1 VPGSLVGGP
10 VVDPKED
17 PVQPLRA
24 LTGRRILFIGF
35 AFTVMADPV
44 SSIAYAIESP
54 LRKLDGNLG
63 DLFLTMGL
71 VIATI
76 AVIAATYH
84 QLIRRFPEG
93 GGGARS
99 VGTAFGDAWA
109 FIPLGALLVD
119 FVITVAISCAA
130 GASAIIAYVPAL
142 GPERVL
148 LAMSLTALVAAGI
161 SFGHRGRV
169 GFATATLLFLAV
181 AATVIVAGALGPAQT
196 PHPAQHP
203 ELLVADASLIPALL
217 AMPLAMA
224 LATGIEAPSDAIAQ
238 LGGLD
243 RQARRRF
250 GQWTIWLTVGIVGVL
265 TIGISTLAVTRGVG
279 LPPSDSTLLAEVAR
293 SSVGDGV
300 VFGAFQAASALL
312 LLAAAASSYLAA
324 SGLLKA
330 LALVGANRSDGGLVP
345 ARFAVLNRF
354 QVPPWGIL
362 VVLAASAALIV
373 MARGHDQEI
382 VRYYAVS
389 VFAGFLGAT
398 LGCARLSHRDGKRA
412 ELAVNLAGVAVVA
425 FVLALNAVRPAG
437 VIVLS
442 VAGLLAGYL
451 YAVWV
456 RRGRPSGV
464 AEAELHA
471 EASEPSVPASHH

>member
-1 VPGSLVGGP
+1 
-10 VVDPKED
+10 
-17 PVQPLRA
+17 VQPRRIVR
-24 LTGRRILFIGF
+24 GRGILFIGF

-44 SSIAYAIESP
+44 SSIAYAIESA

-63 DLFLTMGL
+63 DLFLTMAL
-71 VIATI
+71 VIGTI

-130 GASAIIAYVPAL
+130 GASAIIAYVPGL

-148 LAMSLTALVAAGI
+148 LALALTGLVAAGI

-169 GFATATLLFLAV
+169 GFAAATLLFLVIAGI
-181 AATVIVAGALGPAQT
+181 VIVAGAAGTAQAPVHAKGPE
-196 PHPAQHP
+196 P
-203 ELLVADASLIPALL
+203 LLADASLIPALL

-238 LGGLD
+238 LTGLD
-243 RQARRRF
+243 RPARRRF

-265 TIGISTLAVTRGVG
+265 TIAISTIAVTKGVG

-293 SSVGDGV
+293 TSVGDGG
-300 VFGAFQAASALL
+300 VFAAFQAASALL

-330 LALVGANRSDGGLVP
+330 LALVGANRDDGGLVP
-345 ARFAVLNRF
+345 ARFALLNRF
-354 QVPPWGIL
+354 DVPPWGIL
-362 VVLAASAALIV
+362 VVLAASAVLIAL
-373 MARGHDQEI
+373 AGGHDQEI

-398 LGCARLSHRDGKRA
+398 LGCAQLSRRDGKRA
-412 ELAVNLAGVAVVA
+412 ELAVNVAGAALVA
-425 FVLALNAVRPAG
+425 FVLALNVARPAG

-442 VAGLLAGYL
+442 AAGLVAGYL

-464 AEAELHA
+464 AEAELLA
-471 EASEPSVPASHH
+471 EADHAP

>member
-1 VPGSLVGGP
+1 MLPPGVPGRLVGISLSTKEGP
-10 VVDPKED
+10 VMP
-17 PVQPLRA
+17 RG
-24 LTGRRILFIGF
+24 LTGRGILFIAF

-44 SSIAYAIESP
+44 SSIAYAIESA
-54 LRKLDGNLG
+54 LRHLDGDLG

-99 VGTAFGDAWA
+99 VGTAYGEAWA

-130 GASAIIAYVPAL
+130 GASAIIAYLPGLQA
-142 GPERVL
+142 ERVL
-148 LAMSLTALVAAGI
+148 LALGLTALVAAGI

-169 GFATATLLFLAV
+169 AFATATLLFLAL
-181 AATVIVAGALGPAQT
+181 AASVIVAGAFGPAQA
-196 PHPAQHP
+196 PVNEEGHAH
-203 ELLVADASLIPALL
+203 LLADASLIPALL

-238 LGGLD
+238 LTGLD
-243 RQARRRF
+243 RDRRRRF
-250 GQWTIWLTVGIVGVL
+250 GQRTIWLTVGIVGVL
-265 TIGISTLAVTRGVG
+265 TVGITALAVTRGVG

-293 SSVGDGV
+293 TSVGDGA
-300 VFGAFQAASALL
+300 VFAAFQAASALL

-330 LALVGANRSDGGLVP
+330 LALVGDRDSGGLVHS
-345 ARFAVLNRF
+345 RFAVLNRF
-354 QVPPWGIL
+354 HVPPWGIL
-362 VVLAASAALIV
+362 VVLVASAVLIG
-373 MARGHDQEI
+373 MAGGPGQEI
-382 VRYYAVS
+382 RRFYAVS

-398 LGCARLSHRDGKRA
+398 LGCPRLSHRDGRTG
-412 ELAVNLAGVAVVA
+412 ELAVNVAGAILVA
-425 FVLALNAVRPAG
+425 FVLALNVARPAG
-437 VIVLS
+437 VIVLT
-442 VAGLLAGYL
+442 VAGIVAGYL
-451 YAVWV
+451 YAIWV
-456 RRGRPSGV
+456 RRGRPAGV
-464 AEAELHA
+464 AEVEMLAEGD
-471 EASEPSVPASHH
+471 PPT

>member
-1 VPGSLVGGP
+1 LQRPGRLSG
-10 VVDPKED
+10 
-17 PVQPLRA
+17 RA
-24 LTGRRILFIGF
+24 ILFIAF

-44 SSIAYAIESP
+44 SSIAYAIESA
-54 LRKLDGNLG
+54 LRHLDGNLG
-63 DLFLTMGL
+63 DLFLAMAL

-99 VGTAFGDAWA
+99 VGTAYGDAWA

-130 GASAIIAYVPAL
+130 GASAIIAYLPGL
-142 GPERVL
+142 ESERVL
-148 LAMSLTALVAAGI
+148 LALALTALVAAGI

-169 GFATATLLFLAV
+169 AFAASTLLFLAL
-181 AATVIVAGALGPAQT
+181 AAIVIVAGALGPAQA
-196 PHPAQHP
+196 PVSAQGHAP
-203 ELLVADASLIPALL
+203 LLADASLIPALL

-238 LGGLD
+238 LTGLD
-243 RQARRRF
+243 RRERRQF
-250 GQWTIWLTVGIVGVL
+250 GQRTIWLTVGIVGVL
-265 TIGISTLAVTRGVG
+265 TVGISALAVTRGVG

-293 SSVGDGV
+293 TSVGDGA
-300 VFGAFQAASALL
+300 VFAGFQAASALL

-330 LALVGANRSDGGLVP
+330 LALVGASRDDGGLVP
-345 ARFAVLNRF
+345 ARFALLNRF
-354 QVPPWGIL
+354 HVPPWGIL
-362 VVLAASAALIV
+362 VVLVASAALIA
-373 MARGHDQEI
+373 MAGGRDQEI

-398 LGCARLSHRDGKRA
+398 VGCARLSHRDGRRG
-412 ELAVNLAGVAVVA
+412 ELAVNLIGVAVVA
-425 FVLALNAVRPAG
+425 FVLAMNVARPAG

-442 VAGLLAGYL
+442 AAGLVAGYL

-456 RRGRPSGV
+456 RRGRPTGV
-464 AEAELHA
+464 AEAELRA
-471 EASEPSVPASHH
+471 EASVPSR

>member
-1 VPGSLVGGP
+1 
-10 VVDPKED
+10 
-17 PVQPLRA
+17 VQPRRIVR
-24 LTGRRILFIGF
+24 GRGILFIGF

-44 SSIAYAIESP
+44 SSIAYAIESA

-63 DLFLTMGL
+63 DLFLTMAL
-71 VIATI
+71 VIGTI

-130 GASAIIAYVPAL
+130 GASAIIAYVPGL

-148 LAMSLTALVAAGI
+148 LALALTGLVAAGI

-169 GFATATLLFLAV
+169 GFAAATLLFLVIAGI
-181 AATVIVAGALGPAQT
+181 VIVAGAAGTAQAPVHAKGPE
-196 PHPAQHP
+196 P
-203 ELLVADASLIPALL
+203 LLADASLIPALL

-238 LGGLD
+238 LTGLD
-243 RQARRRF
+243 RPARRRF

-265 TIGISTLAVTRGVG
+265 TIAISTIAVTKGVG

-293 SSVGDGV
+293 TSVGDGG
-300 VFGAFQAASALL
+300 VFAAFQAASALL

-330 LALVGANRSDGGLVP
+330 LALVGANRDDGGLVP
-345 ARFAVLNRF
+345 ARFALLNRF
-354 QVPPWGIL
+354 DVPPWGIL
-362 VVLAASAALIV
+362 VVLAASAVLIAL
-373 MARGHDQEI
+373 AGGHDQEI

-398 LGCARLSHRDGKRA
+398 LGCAQLSRRDGKRA
-412 ELAVNLAGVAVVA
+412 ELAVNVAGAALVA
-425 FVLALNAVRPAG
+425 FVLALNVARLAG

-442 VAGLLAGYL
+442 AAGLVAGYL

-464 AEAELHA
+464 AEAELLA
-471 EASEPSVPASHH
+471 EADHAP

>member
-1 VPGSLVGGP
+1 VHRSGRV
-10 VVDPKED
+10 
-17 PVQPLRA
+17 
-24 LTGRRILFIGF
+24 TGRGILFIAF

-44 SSIAYAIESP
+44 SSIAYAIESA
-54 LRKLDGNLG
+54 LRHLDGNLG
-63 DLFLTMGL
+63 NLFLAMAL

-99 VGTAFGDAWA
+99 VGTAYGEAWA

-130 GASAIIAYVPAL
+130 GASAIIAYLPGL
-142 GPERVL
+142 EPDRVL
-148 LAMSLTALVAAGI
+148 LALVLTSVVAAGI

-169 GFATATLLFLAV
+169 AFAGATLLFLAMAV
-181 AATVIVAGALGPAQT
+181 TVIVAGAFGTGDT
-196 PHPAQHP
+196 PVNEQAHAP
-203 ELLVADASLIPALL
+203 LLADASLIPALL

-238 LGGLD
+238 LTGLD
-243 RQARRRF
+243 RRARRRF

-265 TIGISTLAVTRGVG
+265 TVGISALAVTRGVG
-279 LPPSDSTLLAEVAR
+279 LPPADSTLLAEVAR
-293 SSVGDGV
+293 ASVGDGA
-300 VFGAFQAASALL
+300 VFAAFQAASALL

-330 LALVGANRSDGGLVP
+330 LALVGANRGDGGLVP
-345 ARFAVLNRF
+345 PRFALLNRF
-354 QVPPWGIL
+354 HVSPWGIL
-362 VVLAASAALIV
+362 VVLIASAALI
-373 MARGHDQEI
+373 AIAGGRDQEI

-398 LGCARLSHRDGKRA
+398 VGCARLSHRDGRRA
-412 ELAVNLAGVAVVA
+412 ELAVNLTGVALVA
-425 FVLALNAVRPAG
+425 FVLSLNVARPAG
-437 VIVLS
+437 IIVLS
-442 VAGLLAGYL
+442 VAGLVAGYL

-464 AEAELHA
+464 AEAELRA
-471 EASEPSVPASHH
+471 ESSAPVRPSHG

>member
-1 VPGSLVGGP
+1 VRLPGSL
-10 VVDPKED
+10 
-17 PVQPLRA
+17 
-24 LTGRRILFIGF
+24 TGREILFIAF

-44 SSIAYAIESP
+44 SSIAYAIESA
-54 LRKLDGNLG
+54 LRHLDGNLD
-63 DLFLTMGL
+63 DLFLAMAL

-99 VGTAFGDAWA
+99 VGTAYGDAWA

-130 GASAIIAYVPAL
+130 GASAVIAYVPGLEPYRVVLAL
-142 GPERVL
+142 T
-148 LAMSLTALVAAGI
+148 LTALVAAGI
-161 SFGHRGRV
+161 SFGHHGRV
-169 GFATATLLFLAV
+169 AFAGATLLFLAL
-181 AATVIVAGALGPAQT
+181 ATTVIVAGAFSPAQA
-196 PHPAQHP
+196 PANEQAHTS
-203 ELLVADASLIPALL
+203 LLADAALIPALL

-238 LGGLD
+238 LTGLD

-250 GQWTIWLTVGIVGVL
+250 GQWTIWLTVGIVGML
-265 TIGISTLAVTRGVG
+265 TVGISALAVTRGVG
-279 LPPSDSTLLAEVAR
+279 LPPADSTLLAEVAR
-293 SSVGDGV
+293 TSVGDGA
-300 VFGAFQAASALL
+300 VFAAFQAASALL

-330 LALVGANRSDGGLVP
+330 LALVGAKRDEGGLVP

-354 QVPPWGIL
+354 HVPPWGIL
-362 VVLAASAALIV
+362 LVLVSSAGLIGL
-373 MARGHDQEI
+373 AGGHDQEI

-398 LGCARLSHRDGKRA
+398 LGCARLSYRDGERA
-412 ELAVNLAGVAVVA
+412 ELIVNLIGVVLVA
-425 FVLALNAVRPAG
+425 FVLALNVVRPAG
-437 VIVLS
+437 IIVLS
-442 VAGLLAGYL
+442 AAALVAGYL

-456 RRGRPSGV
+456 RRGRPAGV
-464 AEAELHA
+464 AEAELRA
-471 EASEPSVPASHH
+471 EAEPMPSARY

>member
-1 VPGSLVGGP
+1 V
-10 VVDPKED
+10 
-17 PVQPLRA
+17 R
-24 LTGRRILFIGF
+24 LTGRGILFIAF

-44 SSIAYAIESP
+44 SSIAYAIESA
-54 LRKLDGNLG
+54 LRHLDGNLG
-63 DLFLTMGL
+63 DLFLAMGL

-99 VGTAFGDAWA
+99 VGTAYGDAWA

-130 GASAIIAYVPAL
+130 GASAIIAYVPGLEA
-142 GPERVL
+142 ERVP
-148 LAMSLTALVAAGI
+148 LALALTALVAGGI

-169 GFATATLLFLAV
+169 AFATATLIFLAL
-181 AATVIVAGALGPAQT
+181 AAIVIVAGAFGPAQA
-196 PHPAQHP
+196 PVNEQAHAP
-203 ELLVADASLIPALL
+203 LLADASLIPALL

-238 LGGLD
+238 LTGLD
-243 RQARRRF
+243 RDERRRF
-250 GQWTIWLTVGIVGVL
+250 GQGTIWLTVGIVGVL
-265 TIGISTLAVTRGVG
+265 TVAISALAVTRGVG
-279 LPPSDSTLLAEVAR
+279 LPPADSTLLAEVAR
-293 SSVGDGV
+293 SSVGDGAL
-300 VFGAFQAASALL
+300 FAGFQIASALL

-330 LALVGANRSDGGLVP
+330 LALVGAKRDDGGLVP

-354 QVPPWGIL
+354 HVPPWGIL
-362 VVLAASAALIV
+362 VVLVASAALIA
-373 MARGHDQEI
+373 MAGGRDQEI

-398 LGCARLSHRDGKRA
+398 LGCARLSYRDGRRG
-412 ELAVNLAGVAVVA
+412 ELAVNLLGVALVA
-425 FVLALNAVRPAG
+425 FVLALNVARPAG

-442 VAGLLAGYL
+442 AAGLVAGYL

-456 RRGRPSGV
+456 RRGRPAGV
-464 AEAELHA
+464 AEAELRA
-471 EASEPSVPASHH
+471 ESD

>member
-1 VPGSLVGGP
+1 L
-10 VVDPKED
+10 
-17 PVQPLRA
+17 QPSGR
-24 LTGRRILFIGF
+24 LTGRAILFVAF

-44 SSIAYAIESP
+44 SSIAYAIESA
-54 LRKLDGNLG
+54 LRHLDGDLG
-63 DLFLTMGL
+63 DLFLTMAL

-99 VGTAFGDAWA
+99 VGTAYGEAWA

-130 GASAIIAYVPAL
+130 GASAIIAYLPRLEGERVVLAL
-142 GPERVL
+142 G
-148 LAMSLTALVAAGI
+148 LTSLVAAGI

-169 GFATATLLFLAV
+169 AFASATLIFLAL
-181 AATVIVAGALGPAQT
+181 AATVLVTAALGPAQS
-196 PHPAQHP
+196 PVNEQGNAS
-203 ELLVADASLIPALL
+203 LVADASLIPAVL

-238 LGGLD
+238 LTGLD
-243 RQARRRF
+243 RRARRRF

-265 TIGISTLAVTRGVG
+265 TVGITALAVGRRVG

-293 SSVGDGV
+293 SSVGDGA
-300 VFGAFQAASALL
+300 VFAGFQAASALL

-330 LALVGANRSDGGLVP
+330 LALVGANRDDGGLVP
-345 ARFAVLNRF
+345 ARFALLNRF

-362 VVLAASAALIV
+362 LVLAASAGLIV
-373 MARGHDQEI
+373 MAGGQDQEI

-398 LGCARLSHRDGKRA
+398 LGCARLSHRDGRRG
-412 ELAVNLAGVAVVA
+412 ELVVNLTGVVLVA
-425 FVLALNAVRPAG
+425 FLLALNAVRPAG
-437 VIVLS
+437 VVVLS
-442 VAGLLAGYL
+442 AAGLVAGYL
-451 YAVWV
+451 YATWV
-456 RRGRPSGV
+456 RRGRPAGV
-464 AEAELHA
+464 AETELRA
-471 EASEPSVPASHH
+471 EASAPSHPTHG